1 VARFGEIERV
11 TAQDN
16 NAKNQSRLLP
26 GASGTLRHRLALSGL
41 SLADVDLAALATRF
55 LSI

>member
-1 VARFGEIERV
+1 VARFSEIERV